1 MPDVADLIAQSYSAE
16 AAKTFRAF
24 EPSDADFDALKQ
36 VGRELQIVFK
46 PIPGACIMMSAL
58 LILGLETLTKA
69 PTYLVAGS
77 LAVGATR
84 VFGDGGAVDAAK
96 AFGQSN
102 PSWDGHAWVQF
113 GKFIADMLI
122 FRTAYSSKS
131 PPLLAKHV
139 RATHGEGRG
148 ILIGTYEALA
158 RDDSLIYEPQY
169 VLPKEQLDR
178 ITNGGLKML
187 IATGP
192 CRQ

>member
-69 PTYLVAGS
+69 PAYLVAGS

-102 PSWDGHAWVQF
+102 PSWDARLGSIREVHRRYVNLPNSLLVEEPSPACQ
-113 GKFIADMLI
+113 A
-122 FRTAYSSKS
+122 RSSD
-131 PPLLAKHV
+131 
-139 RATHGEGRG
+139 
-148 ILIGTYEALA
+148 A
-158 RDDSLIYEPQY
+158 R
-169 VLPKEQLDR
+169 
-178 ITNGGLKML
+178 
-187 IATGP
+187 
-192 CRQ
+192 